1 MSTDYFLHKG
11 INFSSVMYSEERL
24 DYVENEFQVRDDDV
38 FNITFPKSGTNWMM
52 EILSLICRNG
62 DPTWCQEVPIWERI
76 PWLDISGRWQLI
88 DKEETPRFH
97 SSHLP
102 IQLFPKSF
110 FTSKAKVIYT
120 ARDPK
125 DVLVSLYHFA
135 HETSLIKT
143 PNSFEEF
150 VEDFL
155 QGTVPFGSWFEHV
168 RGWMSMKDKSN
179 FLFITYEELK
189 QDHRGTVMKIC
200 KFLGK
205 ELKNED
211 IDSVVEHSSFNIM
224 KENKMSNQSLAPDYI
239 VNKNSFMRKG
249 ISGDWRTIFT
259 KAQEEYF
266 NRIYQ
271 EKMKNLDVKC
281 LWDES

>member
-1 MSTDYFLHKG
+1 
-11 INFSSVMYSEERL
+11 
-24 DYVENEFQVRDDDV
+24 
-38 FNITFPKSGTNWMM
+38 
-52 EILSLICRNG
+52 
-62 DPTWCQEVPIWERI
+62 
-76 PWLDISGRWQLI
+76 
-88 DKEETPRFH
+88 
-97 SSHLP
+97 
-102 IQLFPKSF
+102 
-110 FTSKAKVIYT
+110 
-120 ARDPK
+120 
-125 DVLVSLYHFA
+125 
-135 HETSLIKT
+135 
-143 PNSFEEF
+143 
-150 VEDFL
+150 
-155 QGTVPFGSWFEHV
+155 
-168 RGWMSMKDKSN
+168 
-179 FLFITYEELK
+179 
-189 QDHRGTVMKIC
+189 MKIC